1 MARSTKGAL
10 LFIGIFISAL
20 VGLMFAPEISSQVE
34 NVQTAIDD
42 NTSLEHTLYGYVPA
56 FYALLM
62 IGLMV
67 GALYKFFRG

>member
-1 MARSTKGAL
+1 MRSTRGAL
-10 LFIGIFISAL
+10 LFIGVFISAL
-20 VGLMFAPEISSQVE
+20 VGLMFAPEITDQVDA
-34 NVQTAIDD
+34 VQTAINDSD
-42 NTSLEHTLYGYVPA
+42 SLEHTLYGYVPG